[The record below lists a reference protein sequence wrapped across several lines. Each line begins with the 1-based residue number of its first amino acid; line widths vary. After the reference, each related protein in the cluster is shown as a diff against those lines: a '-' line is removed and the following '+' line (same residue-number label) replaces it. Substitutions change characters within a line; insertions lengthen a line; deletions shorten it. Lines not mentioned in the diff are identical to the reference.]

1 MGLFN
6 AENQWVFITINIV
19 SWVVIWSVFEL
30 VLFDGSLL
38 EVMIP
43 AVAGG
48 LASGFVLFN
57 FRQNTEE

>member
-1 MGLFN
+1 MTSFDL
-6 AENQWVFITINIV
+6 ENQWVFITTNV
-19 SWVVIWSVFEL
+19 VAWVVIWGVFEL

-38 EVMIP
+38 EGIIP

-57 FRQNTEE
+57 LRQNTEK